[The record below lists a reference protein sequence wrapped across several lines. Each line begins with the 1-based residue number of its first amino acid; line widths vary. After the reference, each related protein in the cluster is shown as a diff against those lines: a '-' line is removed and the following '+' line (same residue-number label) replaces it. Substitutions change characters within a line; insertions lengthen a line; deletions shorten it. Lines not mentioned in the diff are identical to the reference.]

1 MYLQKYW
8 MILHGMF
15 VLGWESLKSFISFF
29 LYFLNFLDSINL
41 TFKYGKLVI
50 CCMLIFLLF
59 KRFI

>member
-1 MYLQKYW
+1 

-15 VLGWESLKSFISFF
+15 VISWESLKSFI
-29 LYFLNFLDSINL
+29 YFLNFLDCINL